1 MTDRLIGQSI
11 PRVDALDKVVGR
23 TPYPGDLSMPAM
35 LHMKVLFAR
44 RPHARI
50 KNIDASAA
58 LAHPGV
64 VAVLTAEDVPVNEY
78 GLMEP
83 DQPALCGDV
92 VRFVG
97 DKVALIVGETVQAAT
112 EGRDLVQVEYEDL
125 PALTDPRR
133 ALDDDAPL
141 VHVEKG
147 SNLLASFK
155 IRKGD
160 IEAGFAA
167 ADVIVEAEYRTPYQ
181 EHAYLQPEA
190 GLAYIDDEGRVVI
203 ETAGQWSHDDR
214 HQIAHALQLPED
226 QVRVVYKYAG
236 GAFGGREDMSVQLIL
251 ALAAW
256 KLRRPVKIVWSRE
269 ESIIGHHKRHPYII
283 RARWGARRDGKL
295 TAIQMD
301 LLGDA
306 GAYASSSRAVQN
318 NATVM
323 ATGPYEC
330 DNIHIDSRAVYTNN
344 VPCGAFRGFG
354 SVQAEFA
361 AEMQMSKL
369 AEKLHMDP
377 VEFRMRN
384 LFRAGS
390 IQATNAPVPEPVGAV
405 KVLEAAA
412 RAAGWTNEGGLWK
425 RGTGKGEL
433 GGTLR
438 LGSGQARGNSGEV
451 RGTGEELEER
461 NPKSEI
467 CNPKSAIRNGIGIAC
482 GYKNIGYSFGFN
494 EKATVT
500 LELHGRSEME
510 EVVVR
515 AGASDVGQG
524 VHTVLAQFVADQLEV
539 PLGRLRLVTDDT
551 AVAPETG
558 SCSASRLTFML
569 GNAAIEAA
577 RQARER
583 WLETDDDPV
592 IVTYEYHARE
602 TTPLDEETGESDPC
616 ITFGYAAQAVEV
628 EVDVETGQLHVVR
641 VVSAHDI
648 GRAINP
654 QQVEGQIEGGVA
666 QGQGYATI
674 EDFIVENGEVLTP
687 NLSTYLIP
695 TVLDIPDETSSLIL
709 EDPDPEGPL
718 GARGIGEMAML
729 AIGPAIVAAVH
740 DATGVWFDQL
750 PLTPE
755 RIVWGLAAVQGS
767 QGAEERG

>member
-1 MTDRLIGQSI
+1 MTNRLIGQSI
-11 PRVDALDKVVGR
+11 PRVDALDKVIGR
-23 TPYPGDLSMPAM
+23 TPYPGDLSMPGM
-35 LHMKVLFAR
+35 LHAKVLFAR

-50 KNIDASAA
+50 KKIDASAA

-64 VAVLTAEDVPVNEY
+64 VAVLTADDVPVNEY

-97 DKVALIVGETVQAAT
+97 DKVALIVGETVRAAT
-112 EGRDLVQVEYEDL
+112 EGRDLVKVEYEDL
-125 PALTDPRR
+125 PALTDPRH

-141 VHVEKG
+141 VHAEKG
-147 SNLLASFK
+147 SNLLASYR

-160 IEAGFAA
+160 VEAGFAQ
-167 ADVIVEAEYRTPYQ
+167 ADVIVEAEYVTPYQ

-256 KLRRPVKIVWSRE
+256 KLRRPVKIIWSRE

-283 RARWGARRDGKL
+283 RARWGANRDGKL

-306 GAYASSSRAVQN
+306 GAYASSSRVVQN

-323 ATGPYEC
+323 CTGPYEC

-361 AEMQMSKL
+361 AEMQMHKL
-369 AEKLHMDP
+369 AEKLGMDP
-377 VEFRMRN
+377 VEFRIRN
-384 LFRAGS
+384 LFRDDS
-390 IQATNAPVPEPVGAV
+390 IQATNAPLPQPVGAV

-412 RAAGWTNEGGLWK
+412 REAGWTDKGGSWQ
-425 RGTGKGEL
+425 RGTNDYGREI
-433 GGTLR
+433 
-438 LGSGQARGNSGEV
+438 
-451 RGTGEELEER
+451 R
-461 NPKSEI
+461 NPKSE
-467 CNPKSAIRNGIGIAC
+467 IRNGIGIAC
-482 GYKNIGYSFGFN
+482 GYKNVGYSFGFD

-500 LELHGRSEME
+500 LELHGKSEME

-515 AGASDVGQG
+515 ASASDVGQG

-539 PLGRLRLVTDDT
+539 PLDRLRLVTDDT

-577 RQARER
+577 RRARER
-583 WLETDDDPV
+583 WRETDDDPV
-592 IVTYEYHARE
+592 IVTYEYHARK
-602 TTPLDEETGESDPC
+602 TTPLDEETGAGDPC
-616 ITFGYAAQAVEV
+616 VTYGYTAQAVEV

-641 VVSAHDI
+641 VISAHDI

-654 QQVEGQIEGGVA
+654 QQVQGQIEGGVA

-674 EDFIVENGEVLTP
+674 ENFIVKDGAIVTP
-687 NLSTYLIP
+687 NFTTYLIP
-695 TVLDIPDETSSLIL
+695 TVLDVADETESLIL

-729 AIGPAIVAAVH
+729 PIGPAIVAAVH

-755 RIVWGLAAVQGS
+755 RIVWGLASGPES
-767 QGAEERG
+767 RGVEDPG

>member
-1 MTDRLIGQSI
+1 MTKGLIGQSI
-11 PRVDALDKVVGR
+11 PRVDALDKVIGK
-23 TPYPGDLSMPAM
+23 TEYPGDLSMPGM

-50 KNIDASAA
+50 KRIDVSQA

-64 VAVLTAEDVPVNEY
+64 VAVLTAGDVPVNEY

-97 DKVALIVGETVQAAT
+97 DKVALIIGETPQAAA
-112 EGRDLVQVEYEDL
+112 EGRDLVKVEYEDL

-133 ALDDDAPL
+133 ALDEDAPL
-141 VHVEKG
+141 VHAEKG
-147 SNLLASFK
+147 TNLLASFR

-160 IEAGFAA
+160 IEAGFAQ

-190 GLAYIDDEGRVVI
+190 GLAYLDDQGRVVI

-214 HQIAHALQLPED
+214 HQIAHALNLPED

-283 RARWGARRDGKL
+283 RARWGASRDGKL

-301 LLGDA
+301 LLEDA
-306 GAYASSSRAVQN
+306 GAYASSSRAVLN
-318 NATVM
+318 NAVVM

-330 DNIHIDSRAVYTNN
+330 DNIHVDGRAVYTNN

-354 SVQAEFA
+354 AVQAEFA
-361 AEMQMSKL
+361 AEMQMNKL
-369 AEKLHMDP
+369 AEKLGMDP

-384 LFRAGS
+384 IYREGS

-405 KVLEAAA
+405 RVLEAAA
-412 RAAGWTNEGGLWK
+412 RAAGWTKENGVWK
-425 RGTGKGEL
+425 RET
-433 GGTLR
+433 
-438 LGSGQARGNSGEV
+438 A
-451 RGTGEELEER
+451 EELAMA
-461 NPKSEI
+461 NPQ
-467 CNPKSAIRNGIGIAC
+467 SAIRDPRSAIGDPRPRGIGIAC
-482 GYKNIGYSFGFN
+482 GYKNIGYSFGFD

-500 LELHGRSEME
+500 LELHGKSEIE

-539 PLGRLRLVTDDT
+539 PLDRLRLVTDDT
-551 AVAPETG
+551 AVAPEVG

-569 GNAAIEAA
+569 GNAAVRAA
-577 RQARER
+577 QQAKER

-592 IVTYEYHARE
+592 IVTYEYHARK

-616 ITFGYAAQAVEV
+616 ITYGYAAQAVEV

-641 VVSAHDI
+641 VISAHDV

-654 QQVEGQIEGGVA
+654 QQLQGQIEGGVA

-674 EDFIVENGEVLTP
+674 ENFIVENGEIVTPDLT
-687 NLSTYLIP
+687 TYLIP
-695 TVLDIPDETSSLIL
+695 TVLDVPDETESLIL

-729 AIGPAIVAAVH
+729 PIGPAIAAAVH

-755 RIVWGLAAVQGS
+755 RVMWGLMSGRGS
-767 QGAEERG
+767 EGAGEHGS

>member
-1 MTDRLIGQSI
+1 MAERLIGQSI

-23 TPYPGDLSMPAM
+23 TLYPGDLSKPGM

-50 KNIDASAA
+50 KRIDPSAA

-64 VAVLTAEDVPVNEY
+64 VAVLTADDVPVNEY

-97 DKVALIVGETVQAAT
+97 DKVALIIGETAQAAA
-112 EGRDLVQVEYEDL
+112 EGRDLMKVEYEDL
-125 PALTDPRR
+125 PVLTDPRR
-133 ALDDDAPL
+133 ALDADAPL
-141 VHVEKG
+141 VHAEKG
-147 SNLLASFK
+147 SNLLASFR
-155 IRKGD
+155 IRKGN
-160 IEAGFAA
+160 IEAGFAQ
-167 ADVIVEAEYRTPYQ
+167 ADVIVEAEYHTPYQ

-214 HQIAHALQLPED
+214 HQIAHALQLPEE
-226 QVRVVYKYAG
+226 QVRVVYRYAG

-283 RARWGARRDGKL
+283 RARWGASREGKL

-306 GAYASSSRAVQN
+306 GAYASSSRAVLN
-318 NATVM
+318 NAVVM
-323 ATGPYEC
+323 CTGPYEC
-330 DNIHIDSRAVYTNN
+330 DNIHVDGRAVYTNN
-344 VPCGAFRGFG
+344 PPCGAFRGFG

-361 AEMQMSKL
+361 AEMQMHKL
-369 AEKLHMDP
+369 AEKLGMDP

-384 LFRAGS
+384 LFRDGS
-390 IQATNAPVPEPVGAV
+390 IQATGAPVPTPVGATR
-405 KVLEAAA
+405 VLEAAA
-412 RAAGWTNEGGLWK
+412 RAAGWTNENGSWEHKNTQYTVRNVPSTKRRGL
-425 RGTGKGEL
+425 
-433 GGTLR
+433 
-438 LGSGQARGNSGEV
+438 
-451 RGTGEELEER
+451 
-461 NPKSEI
+461 
-467 CNPKSAIRNGIGIAC
+467 GIAC

-500 LELHGRSEME
+500 LELHGKAEIE

-515 AGASDVGQG
+515 AAASDVGQG
-524 VHTVLAQFVADQLEV
+524 VHTILAQFVADELDV
-539 PLGRLRLVTDDT
+539 PLHRLRLVTDDT

-569 GNAAIEAA
+569 GNAAIRAA
-577 RQARER
+577 RQAKER
-583 WLETDDDPV
+583 WRNTDDDPV
-592 IVTYEYHARE
+592 VVTYEYHARQ

-616 ITFGYAAQAVEV
+616 ITYGYAAQAVEV
-628 EVDVETGQLHVVR
+628 EVDMETGQLHVVR
-641 VVSAHDI
+641 VISAHDV

-674 EDFIVENGEVLTP
+674 EHFIVQNGEIVTP
-687 NLSTYLIP
+687 NLTTYLIP
-695 TVLDIPDETSSLIL
+695 TVLDVADETKALIL

-718 GARGIGEMAML
+718 GARGVGEMAML
-729 AIGPAIVAAVH
+729 PIGPAIAAAVH
-740 DATGVWFDQL
+740 AATGVWFDAL

-755 RIVWGLAAVQGS
+755 RIVWGLAGRES
-767 QGAEERG
+767 

>member
-1 MTDRLIGQSI
+1 MTKGLIGQSI
-11 PRVDALDKVVGR
+11 PRVDALDKVIGK
-23 TPYPGDLSMPAM
+23 TEYPGDLSMPGM

-50 KNIDASAA
+50 KRIDVSQA

-64 VAVLTAEDVPVNEY
+64 AAVLTAQDVPVNEY

-97 DKVALIVGETVQAAT
+97 DKVALIIGETPQAAA
-112 EGRDLVQVEYEDL
+112 EGRDLVKVEYEEL

-133 ALDDDAPL
+133 ALDEDAPL
-141 VHVEKG
+141 VHAEKG
-147 SNLLASFK
+147 TNLLASFR

-160 IEAGFAA
+160 IEAGFAQ

-190 GLAYIDDEGRVVI
+190 GLAYVDDQGRVVI

-214 HQIAHALQLPED
+214 HQIAHALNLPED

-283 RARWGARRDGKL
+283 RARWGASRDGKL

-301 LLGDA
+301 LLEDA
-306 GAYASSSRAVQN
+306 GAYASSSRAVLN
-318 NATVM
+318 NAVVM

-330 DNIHIDSRAVYTNN
+330 HNIHVDGRAVYTNN

-354 SVQAEFA
+354 AVQAEFA
-361 AEMQMSKL
+361 AEMQMNKL
-369 AEKLHMDP
+369 AEKLGMDP

-384 LFRAGS
+384 IYREGS
-390 IQATNAPVPEPVGAV
+390 IQATNAPVPQPVGAA

-412 RAAGWTNEGGLWK
+412 RAAGWTKENGVWRQETAKQL
-425 RGTGKGEL
+425 
-433 GGTLR
+433 
-438 LGSGQARGNSGEV
+438 APA
-451 RGTGEELEER
+451 
-461 NPKSEI
+461 NPQST
-467 CNPKSAIRNGIGIAC
+467 IRNSKSRGIGIAC
-482 GYKNIGYSFGFN
+482 GYKNIGYSFGFD

-500 LELHGRSEME
+500 LELHGKSEIE

-539 PLGRLRLVTDDT
+539 PLDRLRLVTDDT
-551 AVAPETG
+551 AVAPEVG

-569 GNAAIEAA
+569 GNAAVRAA
-577 RQARER
+577 QQAKER

-602 TTPLDEETGESDPC
+602 TTPLNEETGESDPC
-616 ITFGYAAQAVEV
+616 ITYGYAAQAVEV

-641 VVSAHDI
+641 VISAHDV

-654 QQVEGQIEGGVA
+654 QQLQGQIEGGVA

-674 EDFIVENGEVLTP
+674 ENFIVEHGEIVTPDLT
-687 NLSTYLIP
+687 TYLIP
-695 TVLDIPDETSSLIL
+695 TVLDVPDETESLIL

-718 GARGIGEMAML
+718 GARGVGEMAML
-729 AIGPAIVAAVH
+729 PIGPAIVAAVH

-755 RIVWGLAAVQGS
+755 RVMWGLSGLQPPSGEQES
-767 QGAEERG
+767 

>member
-11 PRVDALDKVVGR
+11 PRVDALDKVIGR
-23 TPYPGDLSMPAM
+23 TPYPGDLTIPGM

-50 KNIDASAA
+50 KRIDTRKA

-64 VAVLTAEDVPVNEY
+64 VAVFTAEDVPANEY

-97 DKVALIVGETVQAAT
+97 DKVALIIGESVQAAM
-112 EGRDLVQVEYEDL
+112 EGRDLVEVEYEDL

-141 VHVEKG
+141 VHAEKG
-147 SNLLASFK
+147 SNLLASFR

-160 IEAGFAA
+160 IEAGFAQ
-167 ADVIVEAEYRTPYQ
+167 ADVIVEAEYRTAYQ

-190 GLAYIDDEGRVVI
+190 GLAYIDAEGRVVV

-214 HQIAHALQLPED
+214 HQIAHALQLPEE

-256 KLRRPVKIVWSRE
+256 KLGRPVKIVWSRE
-269 ESIIGHHKRHPYII
+269 ESIIGHHKRHPFII
-283 RARWGARRDGKL
+283 QARWGATQDGKL

-323 ATGPYEC
+323 CTGPYEC
-330 DNIHIDSRAVYTNN
+330 ENIHVDSRAVYTNN

-361 AEMQMSKL
+361 AEMQMNRL
-369 AEKLHMDP
+369 AEKLGMDP

-384 LFRAGS
+384 LFRDGS
-390 IQATNAPVPEPVGAV
+390 IQATNAPLPQPVGAV
-405 KVLEAAA
+405 TVLEAVA
-412 RAAGWTNEGGLWK
+412 RAAGWTDAQ
-425 RGTGKGEL
+425 
-433 GGTLR
+433 
-438 LGSGQARGNSGEV
+438 GSWNRAATDIATRVRAPNS
-451 RGTGEELEER
+451 T
-461 NPKSEI
+461 
-467 CNPKSAIRNGIGIAC
+467 IRNGLGIAC
-482 GYKNIGYSFGFN
+482 GYKNIGYSFGFA

-500 LELHGRSEME
+500 LELHGRSEIE

-539 PLGRLRLVTDDT
+539 PLDRLRLVTDDT
-551 AVAPETG
+551 AVAPEAG

-569 GNAAIEAA
+569 GNAAIGAA
-577 RQARER
+577 QRAKKR

-592 IVTYEYHARE
+592 IVSYEYRARE
-602 TTPLDEETGESDPC
+602 TTPLDEETGASDPC
-616 ITFGYAAQAVEV
+616 ITYGYAAQAVEV

-641 VVSAHDI
+641 VISAHDV
-648 GRAINP
+648 GHAINP

-674 EDFIVENGEVLTP
+674 ENFIVEDGEIVTPDLT
-687 NLSTYLIP
+687 TYLIP
-695 TVLDIPDETSSLIL
+695 TVLDVPDETQSLIL
-709 EDPDPEGPL
+709 EDEDPQGPL

-729 AIGPAIVAAVH
+729 PIGPAIVAAVH
-740 DATGVWFDQL
+740 DATGVWFDEL

-755 RIVWGLAAVQGS
+755 RIVWGLAAAQGS
-767 QGAEERG
+767 MGAEEQG